1 MIDSLEFQLG
11 LTAATFAQALI
22 WAPLLGALALLIPDV
37 IREHRRPV
45 NRRRFSL
52 RRFWLWEVSFRKIG
66 GIYFLKVGRF
76 GCSFWVSK
84 RKK

>member
-1 MIDSLEFQLG
+1 METLEFQLG
-11 LTAATFAQALI
+11 LYAATFAHALV
-22 WAPLLGALALLIPDV
+22 ALPLLCVLFCVLPEAV
-37 IREHRRPV
+37 REHSPV
-45 NRRRFSL
+45 RNRRRFSL

-66 GIYFLKVGRF
+66 GIHFLKMGRF